1 MFYLNNPVIFI
12 QGEILLNINVGI
24 PAQLNYLCNFIILKH
39 MNNFKLIGDH
49 KSEKLYSPIKHP
61 SIGKIKIINLLPVLN
76 KSYNILA
83 IKITQLKVI
92 Y

>member
-1 MFYLNNPVIFI
+1 
-12 QGEILLNINVGI
+12 
-24 PAQLNYLCNFIILKH
+24 

-83 IKITQLKVI
+83 IKIT
-92 Y
+92 